1 MIKNPRLNVMQW
13 LIISATWAKAAS
25 TSDDCKISARTPAQ
39 TLRPDTETHS
49 GLTIFNK
56 HLGDKMAKKTIKAEE
71 TLRRYEF
78 IVNTSKDWNTL
89 INRDYVYEAANR
101 AFCLAHS
108 KALDE
113 IIGTSLAS
121 TWGQKTFE
129 EILKSKLD
137 RCFEGHEVNYQAWF
151 ELPAVGLQC
160 YDTTYYPY
168 RSDNQTVTHAVVVTR
183 NITRSKLDEDAKRK
197 LESELQYARK
207 IEALATL
214 SGGIAHEFN
223 NALMVVAG
231 NIELLEMTLP
241 GNEAVQRF
249 ARATNESIFRMSNLT
264 KQLLAYAR
272 EGDFWLKEIDL
283 SDFVKSA
290 MPLIQNSLSAEILF
304 ETELKS
310 DLPAVKADKH
320 QLQMTLTAI
329 LKNAVEAMEDRG
341 KIRITTDFQVIDGTD
356 ASNYFG
362 LNPGQS
368 YVSLTVQD
376 QGKGMDEETRLK
388 IFEPFFTTKFQGRGL
403 GMAAAYGI
411 VKNHRGFIYVDS
423 EPGGGTTVRIF
434 LPPADTREGKSP
446 AASATPGAPKKTIL
460 VIDDEEEVRMTI
472 QSLLERLGYRVIG
485 ADSAKAAVE
494 VIRTYEN
501 TIDLALLDVKL
512 PDMEGGT
519 LFPLIRQARPSIK
532 VIICSG
538 YSLDAYVR
546 RILKQGA
553 DGFIQKPF
561 SLKSISEKLRQVL
574 EGAPE

>member
-1 MIKNPRLNVMQW
+1 MH
-13 LIISATWAKAAS
+13 
-25 TSDDCKISARTPAQ
+25 PAQ
-39 TLRPDTETHS
+39 RLRPDTESHPD
-49 GLTIFNK
+49 LTIFNK
-56 HLGDKMAKKTIKAEE
+56 HLGDNMAKKAIKAEE

-101 AFCLAHS
+101 AFCLAHN
-108 KALDE
+108 KELDE
-113 IIGTSLAS
+113 IIEASLAS
-121 TWGQKTFE
+121 IWGQKTFE
-129 EILKSKLD
+129 EILKGKLD

-168 RSDNQTVTHAVVVTR
+168 RSDNLTVTHAVVVTR

-241 GNEAVQRF
+241 GNDAVLKF

-272 EGDFWLKEIDL
+272 EGDFWLKKIDL
-283 SDFVKSA
+283 SDFVKST
-290 MPLIQNSLSAEILF
+290 MPLIQSSLSAGIHC
-304 ETELKS
+304 ETELKR

-320 QLQMTLTAI
+320 QLQMTLSAI
-329 LKNAVEAMEDRG
+329 LKNAAEAMDDNG
-341 KIRITTDFQVIDGTD
+341 KIRITTDFLSIDDTS
-356 ASNYFG
+356 ASIYSG
-362 LNPGQS
+362 LNAGQS
-368 YVSLTVQD
+368 YISLTVQD

-423 EPGGGTTVRIF
+423 EPGQGTTVRIF
-434 LPPADTREGKSP
+434 LPPADASEGKSP
-446 AASATPGAPKKTIL
+446 AASATPVTPKKTIL
-460 VIDDEEEVRMTI
+460 VIDDEEEVRLTI

-519 LFPLIRQARPSIK
+519 LFPLIRQARPSVK
-532 VIICSG
+532 VIVCSG

-561 SLKSISEKLRQVL
+561 SMKSISEKLRQVL
-574 EGAPE
+574 EGESE